1 MGKYREEINIFYPV
15 HYGSKMHKKKNIF
28 TVKFIMTD
36 IHCSP
41 GLFPS
46 FNEDSSIWLSVFS
59 SLYMSSFSVT
69 SLENRSNQTRLNHS
83 SSTETTKKIAS
94 IATMEVSLMLLCVLC
109 SSFLLKYSRIL
120 CPIFFNLSFLG
131 YQLQPLFILISE
143 VYQDALIP
151 FL

>member
-15 HYGSKMHKKKNIF
+15 HCGSKMHKKKNIF

-46 FNEDSSIWLSVFS
+46 FNEDSSIWLSVFFS

-83 SSTETTKKIAS
+83 SSTKTTKKFAS
-94 IATMEVSLMLLCVLC
+94 IATMEVSLMLLSIYVCFALHL
-109 SSFLLKYSRIL
+109 FLNTQGFYVQYFSTSLSWVTNY
-120 CPIFFNLSFLG
+120 NLSL
-131 YQLQPLFILISE
+131 Y
-143 VYQDALIP
+143 
-151 FL
+151 